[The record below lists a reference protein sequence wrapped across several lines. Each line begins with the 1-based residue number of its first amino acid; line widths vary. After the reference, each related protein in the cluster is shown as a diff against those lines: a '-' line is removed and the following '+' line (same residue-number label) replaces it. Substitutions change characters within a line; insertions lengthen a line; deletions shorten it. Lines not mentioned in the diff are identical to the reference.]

1 MELVKER
8 LQKLKGHATERSK
21 FLSGSVDLDKAP
33 STSTKTIKDFDGLK
47 DSNLADLEQSKNA
60 FARCCLCPLCFL
72 SSTTAKQ
79 SRAIRKEKAPHD
91 RGRNNSVQ
99 LPIPNR
105 SMSGHALIVNGKGYS
120 VLSTLGKGGSSVVY
134 QAFSECHKRCVAIK
148 CVDLSSAD
156 ATLQDSPNVIRVFDF
171 EKRKNKMFV
180 VMECGDIDLA
190 TFMHKR
196 SKEIDAK
203 FVKYHWQEMLKCVK
217 VIHDKNIVHSDLKPA
232 NFLFVGAS
240 LKLIDFGIASNIP
253 SNKTSV
259 MKEIQVGTL
268 SYMSPE
274 AIIGS
279 YIDNN
284 GVTIYKVPL
293 KSDVWS
299 LGCILY
305 AMVYG
310 RTPFQHLTNQMAKIT
325 AISSERHT
333 IEFPKLHDHF
343 LLDVLKKC
351 LVREFRNR
359 ATIDEL
365 LAHQY
370 MKDSLLATPSP
381 RVPLP
386 GKRFPLASIINGT
399 EVEQKKGSLMRGKIN

>member
-8 LQKLKGHATERSK
+8 LQKLKGNATERSK
-21 FLSGSVDLDKAP
+21 FLSGSIDLDKA
-33 STSTKTIKDFDGLK
+33 SSTKTIKDCDGLK
-47 DSNLADLEQSKNA
+47 DSNLTVEKPVPTLFSVVNDSQSLLRKQPTLPTVST
-60 FARCCLCPLCFL
+60 F
-72 SSTTAKQ
+72 SSHEPSVKKMLRTK
-79 SRAIRKEKAPHD
+79 SGEELGKEKPPHH

-156 ATLQDSPNVIRVFDF
+156 ETVKLAYENEINLLTQLQDSPNVIRVFDF
-171 EKRKNKMFV
+171 EKRKHKMFV

-343 LLDVLKKC
+343 LLDVLKKSG
-351 LVREFRNR
+351 
-359 ATIDEL
+359 
-365 LAHQY
+365 HY
-370 MKDSLLATPSP
+370 
-381 RVPLP
+381 
-386 GKRFPLASIINGT
+386 
-399 EVEQKKGSLMRGKIN
+399 